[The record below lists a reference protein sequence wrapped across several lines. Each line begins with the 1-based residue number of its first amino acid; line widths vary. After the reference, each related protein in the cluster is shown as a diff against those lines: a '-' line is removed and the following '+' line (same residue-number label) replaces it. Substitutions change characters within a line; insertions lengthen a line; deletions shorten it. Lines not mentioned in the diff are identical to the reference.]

1 MMISFKEFL
10 VELARR
16 GGTIEHE
23 QFFTKA
29 AVASDVAS
37 IIKGQPWFQD
47 LTAFIEP
54 SAGGGALLKHFPGAK
69 GYDLVPQGDDIEQA
83 DFLAHEFKT
92 DPSKTLIFGNPPFG
106 RGGSLALKF
115 IRKAATLADTI
126 AFILP
131 RTFAKSSMKNR
142 LPDDFHL
149 VFEKNLP
156 ADSFESP
163 SGAKLD
169 VLCMFQIWRRGDTK
183 RTKEEFDAT
192 KTSVKFVK
200 PDQATYAVRRL
211 GDDRSLGKIVSVQAV
226 TTPDSFFFIQDEDG
240 TIKAAIQKSSWEH
253 IVGTA
258 AKGLKSIS
266 RLEFVTEVGK
276 HL

>member
-1 MMISFKEFL
+1 MISFKEFL
-10 VELARR
+10 LELARR

-23 QFFTKA
+23 QFFTKP

-37 IIKGQPWFQD
+37 IIKGQPWFKD
-47 LTAFIEP
+47 MTAFIEP

-69 GYDLVPQGDDIEQA
+69 GYDLVPQAEGIQQA
-83 DFLAHEFKT
+83 DFLSHDFQT

-106 RGGSLALKF
+106 RGGSLALQF
-115 IRKAATLADTI
+115 IRKAAKLADTI

-131 RTFAKSSMKNR
+131 ATFAKSSMKNR

-149 VFEKNLP
+149 MFEKDLP

-169 VLCMFQIWRRGDTK
+169 VLCVFQIWRRGETK
-183 RTKEEFDAT
+183 RTKEVFDPAT
-192 KTSVKFVK
+192 SPVKFVK
-200 PDQATYAVRRL
+200 PEEADFAVRRI
-211 GDDRSLGKIVSVQAV
+211 GDDRSLGKIVSVENAK
-226 TTPDSFFFIQDEDG
+226 PESSYFFISGASDLEV
-240 TIKAAIQKSSWEH
+240 AIRKSTWDH
-253 IVGTA
+253 IRGTA

-266 RLEFVTEVGK
+266 RLEFVTTVSK

>member
-1 MMISFKEFL
+1 MISFKQYL
-10 VELARR
+10 TELSRR
-16 GGTIEHE
+16 GGSIEHE

-37 IIKGQPWFQD
+37 IIRKQPWFSEIK
-47 LTAFIEP
+47 AFIEP
-54 SAGGGALLKHFPGAK
+54 SAGGGALLKQFPGAK

-83 DFLAHEFKT
+83 DFLSHPFKT
-92 DPSKTLIFGNPPFG
+92 EPSKTLIFGNPPFG

-131 RTFAKSSMKNR
+131 RTFAKSTMKNR

-149 VFEKNLP
+149 VFEKNLS

-169 VLCMFQIWRRGDTK
+169 VLCVFQIWRRGDTK
-183 RTKEEFDAT
+183 RAKEEFDAT

-200 PDQATYAVRRL
+200 PSEATYAVRRI
-211 GDDRSLGKIVSVQAV
+211 GDKSLGKIVAAQEAKPES
-226 TTPDSFFFIQDEDG
+226 SFFFIADEDG
-240 TIKAAIQKSSWEH
+240 SIKKAIQNSSWDH
-253 IVGTA
+253 IAGTA
-258 AKGLKSIS
+258 AQGLRSIN
-266 RLEFVTEVGK
+266 RHEFVTEIEK

>member
-1 MMISFKEFL
+1 MITFREFL

-16 GGTIEHE
+16 GGTIENE

-37 IIKGQPWFQD
+37 IIKGQSWFKD

-169 VLCMFQIWRRGDTK
+169 VLCVFQIWRRGGTK
-183 RTKEEFDAT
+183 RAQEIFDAT
-192 KTSVKFVK
+192 NSPVKFVK
-200 PDQATYAVRRL
+200 PAEADYAVRKI
-211 GDDRSLGKIVSVQAV
+211 GDDRSLGKIVTVDQAK
-226 TTPDSFFFIQDEDG
+226 PESSYFFIADAGDDLQN
-240 TIKAAIQKSSWEH
+240 AIRKSSWDH

-258 AKGLKSIS
+258 ANGLKSIS
-266 RLEFVTEVGK
+266 RLEFVTEVSK

>member
-1 MMISFKEFL
+1 MITFREFL

-16 GGTIEHE
+16 GGTVEHE

-37 IIKGQPWFQD
+37 IIKGQPWFKD

-83 DFLAHEFKT
+83 DFLAHTFKT

-169 VLCMFQIWRRGDTK
+169 VLCVFQIWRRGGTK
-183 RTKEEFDAT
+183 RAKEEFDAS
-192 KTSVKFVK
+192 KSSVKFVK
-200 PDQATYAVRRL
+200 PAEATYAVRRL
-211 GDDRSLGKIVSVQAV
+211 GDKSLGKIVEVKDAIPEKSY
-226 TTPDSFFFIQDEDG
+226 FFIRDEDG
-240 TIKAAIQKSSWEH
+240 TIKNAIQKSSWDH

-258 AKGLKSIS
+258 ANGLRSIS
-266 RLEFVTEVGK
+266 RLEFVTGVEK
-276 HL
+276 YL